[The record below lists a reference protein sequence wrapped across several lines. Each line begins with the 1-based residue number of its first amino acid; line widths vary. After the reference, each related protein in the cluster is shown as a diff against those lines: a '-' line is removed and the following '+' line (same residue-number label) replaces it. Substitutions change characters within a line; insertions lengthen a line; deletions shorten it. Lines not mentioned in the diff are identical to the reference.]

1 MLTGEFHAMKRTV
14 SLLAAVVLS
23 LYTFYSTCWYA
34 PSSFFN
40 TAVPFAFVTLSGYAL
55 LAYVL
60 SRRLSKKL

>member
-1 MLTGEFHAMKRTV
+1 MKRIV
-14 SLLAAVVLS
+14 SLLAAVALS

-40 TAVPFAFVTLSGYAL
+40 MAVPFVFAALAGYAL

-60 SRRLSKKL
+60 SKRMAKKV